1 MYRKDVAKI
10 IRKLRFKIPIMD
22 IHSKSSV
29 RPNMSPFALPIRPPG
44 DSNDDIIVDALGKL
58 GYTSRQQA
66 HAACMR
72 LYFPSP
78 FAVSHIWIV
87 TRGEAF
93 EGSVR
98 ENIIAYTFFFRF

>member
-1 MYRKDVAKI
+1 
-10 IRKLRFKIPIMD
+10 
-22 IHSKSSV
+22 
-29 RPNMSPFALPIRPPG
+29 MSPFALPIRPPG

-78 FAVSHIWIV
+78 FAVSHI
-87 TRGEAF
+87 
-93 EGSVR
+93 
-98 ENIIAYTFFFRF
+98 